1 MINSGHKSGSATARV
16 LHGLLILAMGVL
28 FLVIIIMLIG
38 AAMMLFPNGWRE
50 ALFEQITQ
58 GGAAVPSGAKLASA
72 FAASA
77 IIATAYFWVVKILH
91 KVVKTLLAGDPF
103 IPDNISRLRL
113 MWILLAATE
122 LFRMVMHTATSVQ
135 DLVESVGEA
144 SSMIDIRFGTWFLVF
159 IIAALAEV
167 FRHGAELRRDAELT
181 V

>member
-1 MINSGHKSGSATARV
+1 
-16 LHGLLILAMGVL
+16 
-28 FLVIIIMLIG
+28 
-38 AAMMLFPNGWRE
+38 
-50 ALFEQITQ
+50 
-58 GGAAVPSGAKLASA
+58 VPSGAKLASA